1 MLMKNLKNIL
11 FNENGN
17 AVTIL
22 FLIMFPLFIMLT
34 ITSVSHARS
43 VYGSDL
49 DLQQALNDACR
60 AAAMQVSPESQSV
73 GYIHGAFFSDAQEG
87 DFYFDPMSGSVRFV
101 KYKPYDTFNEVL
113 ERNLGLRETNGN
125 SLTSDLEYYFIIS
138 ITDPEDGWNNLF
150 PISNDGTNTFIID
163 VETGAMPELFLKDLS
178 IKQNNDGYNPKIT
191 ISGDSIGRDIVINS
205 KGNCVIGIA
214 SMEMKPIL
222 GKARMVTRW
231 SSARIVY
238 KDPRTI
244 EPEDPE
250 EPEEG

>member
-60 AAAMQVSPESQSV
+60 AAAMQVSPRSQSV
-73 GYIHGAFFSDAQEG
+73 GYIHAPFFEDVQEG
-87 DFYFDPMSGSVRFV
+87 DIYFDPMSESVRFV
-101 KYKPYDTFNEVL
+101 EYKPYDTFNEVL
-113 ERNLGLRETNGN
+113 GRNLGLQETNGN

-138 ITDPEDGWNNLF
+138 IVDPELGITALL
-150 PISNDGTNTFIID
+150 PISNDGTNTIEID
-163 VETGAMPELFLKDLS
+163 QTGIMQELSLKDLS
-178 IKQNNDGYNPKIT
+178 IKYNHDEHNPKIT

-222 GKARMVTRW
+222 GKARTATRW

-244 EPEDPE
+244 EPEEPE
-250 EPEEG
+250 EPEGE